1 MLHRVLVLPEKRNME
16 VPSGTNLLEALRQAG
31 LFLNAPCGGSGR
43 CGKCKVTVDG
53 VEMLACRVSVDRNMT
68 VRLPQIQPGNI
79 LAEGIRRDLS
89 PDSGLCLAVD
99 IGTTTVAAYLAE
111 NGSLLAAET
120 AQNPQAAYGADV
132 VSRLQLAAQGNA
144 PALTAA
150 IRSCLES
157 LTNTLLTKT
166 GKKTLHRVCLVGN
179 PAMQQLFMGLPTE
192 NLTKL
197 PFHPLLSAAKAGDA
211 GNYLPVWS
219 GAELLTVPDIAA
231 FLGADTVACIVATN
245 MDREDALTLLVDIGT
260 NGEMVLGNRSGLVA
274 CATAAGP
281 ALEGAG
287 IRFGMQAAPGA
298 IDRVSRDFSCH
309 VIGEGCATGI
319 CGSGLLDAV
328 AVSLEQGLLNERGRI
343 QEEDRRLPLTED
355 IYLTQEDIRQ
365 LQQAKGAIAAG
376 IRLMAAH
383 LGVSLADIEKVYLA
397 GAFGTFLDPH
407 SACRVG
413 LIPAELEEKIRPV
426 GNAAG
431 SGALQIACN
440 GGDFAR
446 TQTIASSVKHLD
458 LAALP
463 EWAKCFAHSMRLDS
477 EADYWCRRALGLG
490 FSRAVPMD
498 PVKLAARAD
507 VRAMCAADKCR
518 AYGKNWTCPPH
529 CGTLE
534 VCEERMRQYAAG
546 ILLQTVGETRKT
558 VDTKAYRQTEQRH
571 LRQFYAI
578 ADAIKERNPEA
589 LCLGSGG
596 CRVCDRCAWPEPCRF
611 PEKACAS
618 MEAYGLFVTQ
628 VCRDNG
634 LAYHYGEK
642 TVTYTACILF

>member
-150 IRSCLES
+150 IRTCLES

-179 PAMQQLFMGLPTE
+179 PAMQQLFMGLPTD
-192 NLTKL
+192 NLTQL

-319 CGSGLLDAV
+319 CH
-328 AVSLEQGLLNERGRI
+328 RG
-343 QEEDRRLPLTED
+343 DRL
-355 IYLTQEDIRQ
+355 
-365 LQQAKGAIAAG
+365 
-376 IRLMAAH
+376 
-383 LGVSLADIEKVYLA
+383 
-397 GAFGTFLDPH
+397 
-407 SACRVG
+407 
-413 LIPAELEEKIRPV
+413 
-426 GNAAG
+426 
-431 SGALQIACN
+431 
-440 GGDFAR
+440 
-446 TQTIASSVKHLD
+446 
-458 LAALP
+458 
-463 EWAKCFAHSMRLDS
+463 
-477 EADYWCRRALGLG
+477 RALRHPAHRG
-490 FSRAVPMD
+490 
-498 PVKLAARAD
+498 AAR
-507 VRAMCAADKCR
+507 DKDRDLPDLYPHGAPPSPRHRDLLGCR
-518 AYGKNWTCPPH
+518 ACQQP
-529 CGTLE
+529 
-534 VCEERMRQYAAG
+534 
-546 ILLQTVGETRKT
+546 
-558 VDTKAYRQTEQRH
+558 
-571 LRQFYAI
+571 
-578 ADAIKERNPEA
+578 
-589 LCLGSGG
+589 S
-596 CRVCDRCAWPEPCRF
+596 
-611 PEKACAS
+611 
-618 MEAYGLFVTQ
+618 
-628 VCRDNG
+628 
-634 LAYHYGEK
+634 
-642 TVTYTACILF
+642 